1 MLAGW
6 VLLAAA
12 SAGCSRGGG
21 AGSDAGAAS
30 AVSSGAAASATP
42 GGAATPAPSGAAV
55 PGATATPVETSTA
68 GPTIITAAALAE
80 RMDATRT
87 RLESWIREG
96 ATDPKLPWALAHGLL
111 AFGPEMRT
119 TDGRLAIDVIVSD
132 AAEVKGKRV
141 HFPPKTSAGGIVDAH
156 HNLMV
161 KKMIEA
167 GVPWDHTFQ
176 VRGLGKVTLEKLA
189 LDAVV
194 DLKAPADD
202 KAWADAPWTIIV
214 ALLEAKHRAKLDEPT
229 RRRLTGLALQTLAQL
244 EDEQDFLAIHLEQQR
259 PDLVEKKKQH
269 IYAHP
274 CGGLHFIQAALYSAA
289 FIGTAES
296 YARARKQLEVLMF
309 RWIAERE
316 IYRKTGNAQPQYR
329 LLVLVQELK
338 FYGHILEAFALANR
352 LGIVQRE
359 PELLVQLG
367 GVAQDLLRTIDL
379 LAPAYGQLDRLRT
392 TSEQTYLDVIGD
404 GAHAAHGL
412 REASVAFFRPQ

>member
-1 MLAGW
+1 MSDSGLA
-6 VLLAAA
+6 LAAVVLI
-12 SAGCSRGGG
+12 AGCSRGAGG
-21 AGSDAGAAS
+21 AADSGAPAP
-30 AVSSGAAASATP
+30 ATTPAAAS
-42 GGAATPAPSGAAV
+42 PAPTAAG
-55 PGATATPVETSTA
+55 PGAPAAPLADTATA
-68 GPTIITAAALAE
+68 GPTIITAAALVE
-80 RMDATRT
+80 RMDATRG

-119 TDGRLAIDVIVSD
+119 TDGRLAIDVIVSE

-141 HFPPKTSAGGIVDAH
+141 HFPQKTGAGGIVDAH
-156 HNLMV
+156 DNLMV

-189 LDAVV
+189 LDAIA
-194 DLKAPADD
+194 DFKTPADD

-214 ALLEAKHRAKLDEPT
+214 ALLEAQHRAKLDEPT
-229 RRRLTGLALQTLAQL
+229 RRKLTALALQTLAQL
-244 EDEQDFLAIHLEQQR
+244 EDEQDFLAIQLEQQR

-274 CGGLHFIQAALYSAA
+274 CGGLHFVQAALYSAA

-296 YARARKQLEVLMF
+296 YARARKQLEIVMF

-338 FYGHILEAFALANR
+338 FYGHILEVFALAHR

-379 LAPAYGQLDRLRT
+379 LAPAYGQLDRLRAT
-392 TSEQTYLDVIGD
+392 TEQTYLDVIGD
-404 GAHAAHGL
+404 GAHAVHGL
-412 REASVAFFRPQ
+412 RDASVAFFRPQ